1 MKIQPVGKK
10 RREVSQERLINPGLS
25 RVAIKNMSEM
35 LTAITP
41 TCDPKLF
48 DSLLS
53 NMQEMNE
60 PNPTCQV
67 QFHFLDEDG

>member
-1 MKIQPVGKK
+1 M
-10 RREVSQERLINPGLS
+10 LS
-25 RVAIKNMSEM
+25 
-35 LTAITP
+35 AITP